1 MRAVVVRSPG
11 GPEQLEVA
19 EVPAPVAGAGEVLLS
34 VAAAGLNRADLLQRE
49 GRYPPPPGASD
60 LLGLEVSGVVTALGE
75 GASGWEVGDTA
86 CALLAGGGYAEQV
99 AVPVGQLMPVPAGVD
114 LVDAAALPEAAATVW
129 STVFGAAALRP
140 GEVLL
145 VHGGGSGIGTLA
157 VQLARHVGAT
167 VAVTA
172 RRRATLDRCAELGA
186 SVLVDHTAQDFVAE
200 VRAATGG
207 RGADVVLDVVG
218 GPYLGRNIDV
228 LAPGGR
234 LVVLGLQG
242 GTRAE
247 LDLGAVLA
255 KRLSVLGSTLR
266 ARSAADKAAICASV
280 VEHVWPLVAE
290 GRVRPVVHARLPL
303 AEAARAHE
311 LLGAGGHVGK
321 VLLEV
326 G

>member
-1 MRAVVVRSPG
+1 VRAVVVRSPG

-19 EVPAPVAGAGEVLLS
+19 EVPAPVPGAGEVLLA

-49 GRYPPPPGASD
+49 GRYPPPPGASE
-60 LLGLEVSGVVTALGE
+60 LLGLEVSGVVAALGE
-75 GASGWEVGDTA
+75 GVSGWEVGDPA

-99 AVPVGQLMPVPAGVD
+99 AVPVGQLMPVPAGVG

-129 STVFGAAALRP
+129 STVFGAAGLRP

-172 RRRATLDRCAELGA
+172 RRRATLERCAELGA

-218 GPYLGRNIDV
+218 GPYLGRNVDV

-266 ARSAADKAAICASV
+266 GRSLADKAAICASV